1 MASLEEIRN
10 KLLQQQ
16 EKKERGSSGSS
27 GDNQIYPFWNIP
39 DGSTATIR
47 FLPDGDD
54 SNTFFWRER
63 LVIRLPFPGIKG
75 QDEDKATVVQVPCME
90 MYGKSCPIL
99 QEIRPWFKDPDLDPL
114 ARKYWKKRS
123 YLFQGFVVNDP
134 MGEESK
140 PENPIRRF
148 VINPSIFD
156 IIKESLM
163 DADMEELPTD
173 YTAGRDFKLK
183 KTRKGE
189 YANYSSS
196 SWSTRARPLNE
207 EELEAV
213 NKYGLY
219 ELKDFLPNEPD
230 EDGIEVIKQM
240 FKASVEEELYDPEL
254 WGEYFRPFG
263 MQAPQGSSN
272 SSSPKPKATEA
283 KAAPKPKQQ
292 DTSND
297 DDDDEPAPSP
307 KAKSSKSESKSDVND
322 ALSSLRS
329 RVKQTDDSGDG
340 DEGEAEEAPA
350 KPKSDKPD
358 PKEVLR
364 MIQERSK
371 KNSA

>member
-1 MASLEEIRN
+1 
-10 KLLQQQ
+10 
-16 EKKERGSSGSS
+16 
-27 GDNQIYPFWNIP
+27 
-39 DGSTATIR
+39 
-47 FLPDGDD
+47 
-54 SNTFFWRER
+54 
-63 LVIRLPFPGIKG
+63 
-75 QDEDKATVVQVPCME
+75 
-90 MYGKSCPIL
+90 
-99 QEIRPWFKDPDLDPL
+99 
-114 ARKYWKKRS
+114 
-123 YLFQGFVVNDP
+123 
-134 MGEESK
+134 
-140 PENPIRRF
+140 
-148 VINPSIFD
+148 
-156 IIKESLM
+156 M

-196 SWSTRARPLNE
+196 SWSTRARPLSE

-292 DTSND
+292 DTSD
-297 DDDDEPAPSP
+297 DDDGDDEPAPSP